1 MQTPICDFA
10 AQYLQSGFSRL
21 HMPGHKGIPFLG
33 PEPYD
38 LTEIRGADSLYEAT
52 GIIAQSEQNATALF
66 GTKRTL
72 YSTEGSSQ
80 CIRAMLSLALMHAE
94 DDGKRPV
101 VLAARNA
108 HRSFLSACALLDLDV
123 EWLYPQEGSGSVCSC
138 PISASALEETLSGM
152 PRPPFAVFVTSPDYL
167 GGMLDL
173 AALSAVCRKHNVL
186 FLVDNAHGAYLK
198 FLPVSLHPMDLG
210 ADLCCDSAHKT
221 LPVLTG
227 GAYLHLA
234 LQAPDRLATAAKG
247 AMALFGSTSPSYLV
261 LQSLDRCNRL
271 FSEEYPNTLAACA
284 EQAARL
290 KALLLQRGCAVL
302 ETEPLK
308 LVFDAHRMGWSG
320 FGLADRMREY
330 RIECE
335 YADADYV
342 VLMLSPQNTQ
352 ADFERIEKVVE
363 SLSAGKAAMPAE
375 LLRFDRATAAMTI
388 RQAIFARHEILP
400 VADCEGRVCGA
411 PTVSCPPA
419 VPIVVS
425 GEVITPQAVALLKR
439 YGVRTV
445 EVVAQ

>member
-10 AQYLQSGFSRL
+10 RQYLKSGFSRL
-21 HMPGHKGIPFLG
+21 HMPGHKGVPFLG

-38 LTEIRGADSLYEAT
+38 LTEIHGADSLYEAA

-80 CIRAMLSLALMHAE
+80 CIKAMLYLALLGANRNGE
-94 DDGKRPV
+94 RPV

-108 HRSFLSACALLDLDV
+108 HRSFLSACALLDVDV
-123 EWLYPQEGSGSVCSC
+123 EWLYPQGDVTSICSC
-138 PISASALEETLSGM
+138 SVGAAALEEALSQM
-152 PRPPFAVFVTSPDYL
+152 SDPPFAVFVTSPDYL

-173 AALSAVCRKHNVL
+173 AALSVVCHKHGVPL
-186 FLVDNAHGAYLK
+186 LVDNAHGAYLK
-198 FLPVSLHPMDLG
+198 FLSTSLHPMDLG

-234 LQAPDRLATAAKG
+234 PQVPDSWAAEAKH

-261 LQSLDRCNRL
+261 LQSLDLCNRVL
-271 FSEEYPNTLAACA
+271 SEEYPKTLAACM
-284 EQAARL
+284 ERTGRL
-290 KALLLQRGCAVL
+290 KTSLAQSGCAVL

-308 LVFDAHRMGWSG
+308 LVFDAQRMGMSG
-320 FGLADRMREY
+320 FALASRLREH
-330 RIECE
+330 RVECE
-335 YADADYV
+335 YCDADDV

-352 ADFERIEKVVE
+352 KDFERIEN
-363 SLSAGKAAMPAE
+363 AMDGLTVSETEKPLIPAM
-375 LLRFDRATAAMTI
+375 FPQANAAMTI
-388 RQAIFARHEILP
+388 RQAVFAKHETLP
-400 VADCEGRVCGA
+400 AAQSLGRVCGML
-411 PTVSCPPA
+411 TVACPPA
-419 VPIVVS
+419 IPIVVC
-425 GEVITPQAVALLKR
+425 GEVITPQTITLFEH
-439 YGVRTV
+439 YGIRSV